1 MEHVSQETKGF
12 SEWCQSIETKM
23 KPIPSRFWQLQR
35 IMQRIPSHPEGVGC
49 AHSKQNNQI
58 VPKLEVTM
66 PKGEHDGTQ
75 PIQCGQKDQR
85 LAKVECQEW
94 QSLRDQT
101 LPEGASVSARNGIP
115 RGLQQ
120 MQLEDGF
127 AQSTKSNQPMG
138 RRFG

>member
-1 MEHVSQETKGF
+1 
-12 SEWCQSIETKM
+12 
-23 KPIPSRFWQLQR
+23 
-35 IMQRIPSHPEGVGC
+35 
-49 AHSKQNNQI
+49 
-58 VPKLEVTM
+58 M
-66 PKGEHDGTQ
+66 PKGEDNGTE

-94 QSLRDQT
+94 HSLGDQT

-127 AQSTKSNQPMG
+127 TQSTKSNQPMG